1 MTDTA
6 AAPVLQNDALSVAP
20 DAISDAPAQTQPLPY
35 RPSPDAQERIAARI
49 AASRAPSTARVYA
62 VQWGTFERYARD
74 AGTSPLPASPEIV
87 AQYLDDRASA
97 GASRSTIQQAA
108 AAIGAA
114 HRDRQ
119 LPDPMQAEGV
129 RRVRAGIARDRE
141 QRAPT
146 QAAPIYAPQLIH
158 IQSAARAAHTA
169 RVADAERHSQSARD
183 RRSIERRQRADA
195 RSERRDAVDI
205 ALIATMRDA
214 MLRVSEAAALR
225 WCDVRRAPAGDG
237 TITIARSKTDQLGRG
252 AAAYVSYETMQ
263 ALDAIRPA
271 VADVDDAAP
280 VFGLGAR
287 QISRR
292 ITAAAYRAKL
302 TDDKGD
308 RLRNVKGHS
317 PRVGMA
323 ADLARTD
330 ASLDEIQNAGRWS
343 SPAMPAYYTRNEQAE
358 KNAIARHI
366 YGKGG

>member
-20 DAISDAPAQTQPLPY
+20 APAQPLTY
-35 RPSPDAQERIAARI
+35 RPSPDAQERIAAYI
-49 AASRAPSTARVYA
+49 EASRAPSTARVYA
-62 VQWGTFERYARD
+62 VQWRTFERYARD
-74 AGTSPLPASPEIV
+74 AGASPLPASPEIV
-87 AQYLDDRASA
+87 ADYLSARASA

-146 QAAPIYAPQLIH
+146 QAAPIRAAQLIR

-183 RRSIERRQRADA
+183 RRSIERRERADA
-195 RSERRDAVDI
+195 RTARRDAVDI

-214 MLRVSEAAALR
+214 MLRSSEAAALR
-225 WCDVRRAPAGDG
+225 WCDVRRAPEGDG
-237 TITIARSKTDQLGRG
+237 TIRIARSKTDQLGRG
-252 AAAYVSYETMQ
+252 AVAYASYETMQ

-292 ITAAAYRAKL
+292 IAAAAQRAQL
-302 TDDKGD
+302 PDAD
-308 RLRNVKGHS
+308 NVKGHS

-330 ASLDEIQNAGRWS
+330 ASLADIQTAGRWS

-358 KNAIARHI
+358 KNAVARHI